1 MFKDN
6 VSVAKYYDICE
17 LIQQSKDNIYH
28 FYPAESIY
36 DMEQRFIH
44 YAIRLFLRLTET
56 FCYK

>member
-1 MFKDN
+1 M
-6 VSVAKYYDICE
+6 SVAKYYDICE